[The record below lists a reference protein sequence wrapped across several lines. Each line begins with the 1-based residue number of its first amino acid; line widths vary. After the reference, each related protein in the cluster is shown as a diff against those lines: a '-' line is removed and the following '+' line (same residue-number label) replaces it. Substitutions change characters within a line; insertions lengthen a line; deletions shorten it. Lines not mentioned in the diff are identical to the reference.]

1 MFPDKNLQ
9 FYCARWTPSRI
20 RSIWAPTSHT
30 LGEIAKK
37 CQKVPKKKCYQT
49 KISIYILYMKI
60 DRFSMGDRNLGS
72 ESRFGQN
79 ENFENFKTALI
90 WTPRVELSSYYE
102 NMVLCYKSL
111 FLRRFLELRLS
122 VFFRKKK
129 WNFQNVK
136 EKFWKR
142 SGSSTRAS
150 SERRGTQKKKSLKNC
165 SFSFFLLLNER
176 SA

>member
-1 MFPDKNLQ
+1 
-9 FYCARWTPSRI
+9 
-20 RSIWAPTSHT
+20 
-30 LGEIAKK
+30 
-37 CQKVPKKKCYQT
+37 
-49 KISIYILYMKI
+49 MKI

-122 VFFRKKK
+122 VFFGKKSEIFKTLRKNFERGLEVRRGRRASDEERKKK
-129 WNFQNVK
+129 SRSKTVLFFFFFFFF
-136 EKFWKR
+136 FW
-142 SGSSTRAS
+142 
-150 SERRGTQKKKSLKNC
+150 QK
-165 SFSFFLLLNER
+165 
-176 SA
+176 

>member
-1 MFPDKNLQ
+1 
-9 FYCARWTPSRI
+9 
-20 RSIWAPTSHT
+20 
-30 LGEIAKK
+30 
-37 CQKVPKKKCYQT
+37 
-49 KISIYILYMKI
+49 MKI

-122 VFFRKKK
+122 VFFGKKSEIFKTLRKNFERGLEVRRGRRASDEERKKK
-129 WNFQNVK
+129 S
-136 EKFWKR
+136 R
-142 SGSSTRAS
+142 SKTVP
-150 SERRGTQKKKSLKNC
+150 
-165 SFSFFLLLNER
+165 FFFFFFFFLG
-176 SA
+176 

>member
-1 MFPDKNLQ
+1 
-9 FYCARWTPSRI
+9 
-20 RSIWAPTSHT
+20 
-30 LGEIAKK
+30 
-37 CQKVPKKKCYQT
+37 
-49 KISIYILYMKI
+49 MKI

-122 VFFRKKK
+122 VFFGNKSEIRIFRLKPSEMV
-129 WNFQNVK
+129 FPRSM
-136 EKFWKR
+136 EKCTSQR
-142 SGSSTRAS
+142 ISGVR
-150 SERRGTQKKKSLKNC
+150 N
-165 SFSFFLLLNER
+165 
-176 SA
+176 